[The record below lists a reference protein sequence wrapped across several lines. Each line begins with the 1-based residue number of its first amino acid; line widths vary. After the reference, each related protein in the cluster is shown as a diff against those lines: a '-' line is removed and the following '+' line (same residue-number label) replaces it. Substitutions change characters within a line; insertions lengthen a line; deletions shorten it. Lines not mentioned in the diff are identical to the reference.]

1 MESLLYAAG
10 TSSVQGRNVG
20 GTKSRERLTGAE
32 VAIANF
38 VLEGEGVCVGTGRMA
53 TGSSTNWCAVCGE
66 PAEVKRD
73 GGESK
78 NMVPKRAKMS
88 NSKRW
93 VTNPTDLH
101 QSLCDHS
108 VTAWSVAVE
117 IEAANQGE

>member
-1 MESLLYAAG
+1 
-10 TSSVQGRNVG
+10 
-20 GTKSRERLTGAE
+20 
-32 VAIANF
+32 
-38 VLEGEGVCVGTGRMA
+38 MA

-78 NMVPKRAKMS
+78 NMVPKRAKIS
-88 NSKRW
+88 HSKRC

-108 VTAWSVAVE
+108 VTAWGVAVE
-117 IEAANQGE
+117 REAVTQEE